1 MSGIPSL
8 SSEDYPFVQEFVT
21 DNTGQIQ
28 KVVLSL
34 SDYQHL
40 LNALEDEDLYQAMQA
55 VRHETPLSREA
66 ALRALGSSIALM

>member
-1 MSGIPSL
+1 MSVTPSQ

-34 SDYQHL
+34 SNYQRL
-40 LNALEDEDLYQAMQA
+40 INALEDEDLYQAMQA

-66 ALRALGSSIALM
+66 ALKALEDDDV

>member
-1 MSGIPSL
+1 MSVIPSI

-34 SDYQHL
+34 GDYWHL
-40 LNALEDEDLYQAMQA
+40 LNALEDKALYEAIQS
-55 VRHETPLSREA
+55 VRHETPLSRED
-66 ALRALGSSIALM
+66 ALKALEGDDG

>member
-1 MSGIPSL
+1 MSATQSL
-8 SSEDYPFVQEFVT
+8 SSEDYPFVQEFVM

-40 LNALEDEDLYQAMQA
+40 LDRLEDEGLYQAMQA
-55 VRHETPLSREA
+55 SRHETPLSRED
-66 ALRALGSSIALM
+66 ALKALDGDD

>member
-1 MSGIPSL
+1 MSAPQPL
-8 SSEDYPFVQEFVT
+8 SSEDYPFVQDFVT

-40 LNALEDEDLYQAMQA
+40 LEVLEDESLYRAMQA
-55 VRHETPLSREA
+55 VSHETPLSRED
-66 ALRALGSSIALM
+66 ALKALNGDDW

>member
-1 MSGIPSL
+1 MAVTPSL
-8 SSEDYPFVQEFVT
+8 SSEDYPFVQEFIT

-40 LNALEDEDLYQAMQA
+40 LNALEDEDLYQAMQP

-66 ALRALGSSIALM
+66 ALKALEGDHG

>member
-1 MSGIPSL
+1 MSVTPSQ

-40 LNALEDEDLYQAMQA
+40 LSALEDEDLYQAMQA

-66 ALRALGSSIALM
+66 ALEALEGDDG